1 MVSVVEFEVG
11 EDEGAVVLA
20 GDEGALVLLLLHPD
34 RAVQD
39 GPLQLQPRLLLLHLH
54 LAQTALAL
62 LESYLEG
69 RPLLLLLVLPAVPAQ
84 HQHCALVLQTEDAGG
99 YPAAGDDVPADGD
112 ERPLLGLNRVN
123 LRRRRQLLVVGLLA
137 SREKTLNSSKF

>member
-1 MVSVVEFEVG
+1 MSSGATHSALFSDLFLPAAG
-11 EDEGAVVLA
+11 EAAAAAMGNPWK
-20 GDEGALVLLLLHPD
+20 VLLVDDEQDVH
-34 RAVQD
+34 AV
-39 GPLQLQPRLLLLHLH
+39 LH
-54 LAQTALAL
+54 LALQDVVID
-62 LESYLEG
+62 G